1 MPSDPLAGAMLYR
14 TGKYGDS
21 VAAVGNLDDVNGRV
35 ARAIRAH
42 RQSRGLSLGA
52 LAAASDLS
60 KTILGKIEAGQ
71 GNPSLETLWRIASA
85 LDVPLGALIEDD
97 QPPTTRL
104 IRRGEGSRV
113 ESDSGMTAHLILAEG
128 ASHRSEVFHS
138 TLEKGIEY
146 HSKPHVAGT
155 EELVFCHDGQLE
167 VGPEGREERLASGD
181 ALWFPADLPHL
192 YKALKRSDVLII
204 MSYPPAQGVAR

>member
-1 MPSDPLAGAMLYR
+1 M
-14 TGKYGDS
+14 
-21 VAAVGNLDDVNGRV
+21 AAVGNLDDVNSGV

-42 RQSRGLSLGA
+42 RQTRGLSLSA

-60 KTILGKIEAGQ
+60 KTILGKIEAGH

-85 LDVPLGALIEDD
+85 LDVPLGALIGDD
-97 QPPTTRL
+97 EPPATRL
-104 IRRGEGSRV
+104 IRRGEGSLV

-138 TLEKGIEY
+138 VIDKGIEY

-155 EELVFCHDGQLE
+155 EELVFCHDGRLE
-167 VGPEGREERLASGD
+167 VGPEGREERLESGD
-181 ALWFPADLPHL
+181 ALWFPADVPHI
-192 YKALKRSDVLII
+192 YKALRRSDVLIV
-204 MSYPPAQGVAR
+204 MSYPPAHGLAR